1 MVLDSGFILTLP
13 PLHVVHPGMQGCPS
27 CLFSS
32 ASPRTHHLPLQGSS
46 SSMTQRMIAAR
57 RLMTST
63 WPEPLAPLLLCCL
76 FVGTNCIALLHPTS
90 RRFVHHVC
98 GRAEGKVGGSGD
110 KKKKNRSLFVPP
122 SLDIRAFY
130 RKKQEMNK
138 HLGGSRSSYRH
149 TCRILTY
156 PTLGKRSIFGGITF
170 SWWGDA
176 KQELSVFTV
185 NFTGGTE
192 QKYKNT

>member
-1 MVLDSGFILTLP
+1 MKKFLFTRLSINSPLFCCLFFFCSYCNMVLDSGFILTLP

-90 RRFVHHVC
+90 RHFVHHVC

-110 KKKKNRSLFVPP
+110 KKKKTE
-122 SLDIRAFY
+122 AFLCL
-130 RKKQEMNK
+130 
-138 HLGGSRSSYRH
+138 HLW
-149 TCRILTY
+149 T
-156 PTLGKRSIFGGITF
+156 
-170 SWWGDA
+170 
-176 KQELSVFTV
+176 
-185 NFTGGTE
+185 
-192 QKYKNT
+192 